1 MTLRFSSSRS
11 VLECGT
17 PVPLSNEKRKAGSVL
32 IIVLWVSFG
41 LVTLALYFANS
52 MSFEFRAADNR
63 AATIQAEQGIAGAAR
78 YMSNIIVATQT
89 QQRGTLPD
97 ATLYDFEAVP
107 IGDATFWCIGRWDQ
121 QQQRST
127 DIPYFGLVDESSKLN
142 INVATRQML
151 EALPRMTPELA
162 AAIIDWRDADDDVT
176 EGGAESQTYL
186 RLNPP
191 YRCKNAN
198 FESLE
203 ELRLVA
209 GAQLD
214 ILYGEDTNLNGA
226 LDPNENDGD
235 TSLPSDNRDSRLD
248 YGILE
253 YLTVYSRQPTTGT
266 NVNERQAVAALLQQK
281 FDGNRANQI
290 LAALGNGGSG
300 NVLQFYVRSGMTR
313 EEFAQIEGDLVGTNT
328 VGLVNVNTASE
339 AVLAC
344 IPGIGT
350 EKASSLVAYRRS
362 NGGNLNTVAWLKE
375 VLDENAIALAGP
387 WVTGR
392 SYQFCADI
400 AAVGHHGRG
409 YARAKF
415 IFDVTEGAAKV
426 LYREDLAHLGWA
438 LGPDARKTLLLA
450 KELR

>member
-1 MTLRFSSSRS
+1 MKLRSAG
-11 VLECGT
+11 GT
-17 PVPLSNEKRKAGSVL
+17 TGSVL

-52 MSFEFRAADNR
+52 MSFEFRSADNR
-63 AATIQAEQGIAGAAR
+63 AAAIQAEQGIAGAAR
-78 YMSNIIVATQT
+78 YLSNIIAATQT
-89 QQRGTLPD
+89 QQRGTIPD
-97 ATLYDFEAVP
+97 ATVYDFEAVP
-107 IGDATFWCIGRWDQ
+107 IGEATFWCIGRWDQ
-121 QQQRST
+121 QQQRAS
-127 DIPYFGLVDESSKLN
+127 DIPYFGLVDEASKLN

-151 EALPRMTPELA
+151 EALPRMTLELA

-203 ELRLVA
+203 ELRLVV
-209 GAQLD
+209 GAHLD

-235 TSLPSDNRDSRLD
+235 VSTPSDNRDSRLD
-248 YGILE
+248 SGILE
-253 YLTVYSRQPTTGT
+253 YLTAYSRQPATGT
-266 NVNERQAVAALLQQK
+266 NVNRRQDVAALLQQK
-281 FDGNRANQI
+281 FDANRANQVI
-290 LAALGNGGSG
+290 AALGPGGSG
-300 NVLQFYVRSGMTR
+300 NVLQFYIRSGMTR
-313 EEFAQIEGDLVGTNT
+313 EEFAQIEGDLIGTN
-328 VGLVNVNTASE
+328 
-339 AVLAC
+339 LAC

-350 EKASSLVAYRRS
+350 EKASSVVAYRRS

-409 YARAKF
+409 YARTKF
-415 IFDVTEGAAKV
+415 VFDVTEGAAKV
-426 LYREDLAHLGWA
+426 LYREDLTHLGWA
-438 LGPDARKTLLLA
+438 LGADARRTLLVA
-450 KELR
+450 RELR

>member
-1 MTLRFSSSRS
+1 MKPR
-11 VLECGT
+11 CGQQT
-17 PVPLSNEKRKAGSVL
+17 TGSVL

-52 MSFEFRAADNR
+52 MSFELRAADNR
-63 AATIQAEQGIAGAAR
+63 AAAIQAEQAIAGAGR
-78 YMSNIIVATQT
+78 YLSNILAATQA
-89 QQRGTLPD
+89 QQRGTIPD

-107 IGDATFWCIGRWDQ
+107 IGDATFWCIGRGDQ

-127 DIPYFGLVDESSKLN
+127 DIPYFGLVDEASKLN
-142 INVATRQML
+142 INVATREML

-203 ELRLVA
+203 ELRLVI
-209 GAQLD
+209 GAHLD

-235 TSLPSDNRDSRLD
+235 VSMPSDNRDSRLD
-248 YGILE
+248 NGILE
-253 YLTVYSRQPTTGT
+253 YLTVYSRQPAAGT
-266 NVNERQAVAALLQQK
+266 NVNQRQDITALLQQK
-281 FDGNRANQI
+281 FDANRVNQI
-290 LAALGNGGSG
+290 LAALGPGGSG

-350 EKASSLVAYRRS
+350 DKASSLVAYRRS
-362 NGGNLNTVAWLKE
+362 NGGTLNTVAWAKD
-375 VLDENAIALAGP
+375 VLDENALRLASP
-387 WVTGR
+387 WLTGR
-392 SYQFCADI
+392 SYQFSADV

-415 IFDVTEGAAKV
+415 VFDMTESAAKV
-426 LYREDLAHLGWA
+426 LYREDLTHLGWA
-438 LGPDARKTLLLA
+438 LGADARKTLLLA